1 MFKTALILVVTLL
14 VLVVVLQ
21 LLAAFNIFPRAR
33 LVPVCPVN
41 AIQMRN
47 GKAVIDPSK
56 CIGCQRCVIGV
67 PGILTPVKEDSVTQA
82 MASVPVDSPAD
93 PVISDNAVPTK
104 VAPDKANPSSQ
115 VKPARPQERKSYAV
129 EAQKCIGCGLCTLF
143 CPEGA
148 ISLVDGKAVI
158 DPGKCVNCGICKNGN
173 GGDYDGCPTGAIT
186 AP

>member
-1 MFKTALILVVTLL
+1 MSKTALILVITLL
-14 VLVVVLQ
+14 ALIVALQ
-21 LLAAFNIFPRAR
+21 LLAALNIFPRTR

-47 GKAVIDPSK
+47 GKAEIDAGK

-67 PGILTPVKEDSVTQA
+67 PGILTPVKEDSVAQA
-82 MASVPVDSPAD
+82 LAPIESPAD
-93 PVISDNAVPTK
+93 PVKADDVSSAKAESDKPKPT
-104 VAPDKANPSSQ
+104 SSPQ
-115 VKPARPQERKSYAV
+115 SARPQVSKSYAV
-129 EAQKCIGCGLCTLF
+129 DAQKCIGCGLCTLF

-158 DPGKCVNCGICKNGN
+158 DPGKCINCGICKNGN
-173 GGDYDGCPTGAIT
+173 GDNYDGCPAGAIA

>member
-1 MFKTALILVVTLL
+1 VSKTALILVVTLL

-21 LLAAFNIFPRAR
+21 LLAALNIFPRAR

-47 GKAVIDPSK
+47 GKAEIDPGK

-67 PGILTPVKEDSVTQA
+67 PGILTPVKEDSVAQA
-82 MASVPVDSPAD
+82 LVPIESPAD

-104 VAPDKANPSSQ
+104 AAPDKANPTCQ
-115 VKPARPQERKSYAV
+115 VKPARPQERKSYAAN
-129 EAQKCIGCGLCTLF
+129 AQKCIGCGLCTLF
-143 CPEGA
+143 CPEEA

-173 GGDYDGCPTGAIT
+173 GGDYDGCPAGAIT

>member
-1 MFKTALILVVTLL
+1 MSKTAMILVVTLL
-14 VLVVVLQ
+14 ALIVALQ
-21 LLAAFNIFPRAR
+21 LLAAFNIFPRTR

-47 GKAVIDPSK
+47 GKAVIDPGK

-67 PGILTPVKEDSVTQA
+67 PGILTPVKEDSVAQA
-82 MASVPVDSPAD
+82 LAPIESPAD

-104 VAPDKANPSSQ
+104 AAPDKANPSSQ
-115 VKPARPQERKSYAV
+115 VKPARLQERKSYAV
-129 EAQKCIGCGLCTLF
+129 EARKCIGCGLCSF
-143 CPEGA
+143 VCPEGA
-148 ISLVDGKAVI
+148 ISMVDGKAVI

-173 GGDYDGCPTGAIT
+173 GGDYDGCPAGAIA

>member
-1 MFKTALILVVTLL
+1 VSKTALILVVTLL

-21 LLAAFNIFPRAR
+21 LLAALNIFPRAR

-129 EAQKCIGCGLCTLF
+129 EAQKCIGCGLCSF
-143 CPEGA
+143 VCPEEA